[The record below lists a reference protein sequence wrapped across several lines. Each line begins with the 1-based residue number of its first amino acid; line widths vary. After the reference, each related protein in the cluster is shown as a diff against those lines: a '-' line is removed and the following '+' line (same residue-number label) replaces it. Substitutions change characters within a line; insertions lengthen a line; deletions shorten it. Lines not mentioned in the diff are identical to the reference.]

1 MMTLLEVFVLAVALA
16 MDCFTVSLA
25 CGLSQRKVV
34 RSPMLMQ
41 IILFGV
47 FQGGMTF
54 AGWYG
59 GSLFSSIV
67 KPIDHWIAFALL
79 SYLGGKMIYENL
91 FSKESSSEHVD
102 SKRTLRLRHIATMA
116 IATSIDALAVGVSF
130 AFLSIPVFQILSFS
144 LIIALTSSIF
154 TLAGLGIGIKV
165 GEKVKFP
172 VEVVG
177 GIMLIGIG
185 FKILIEHLSET

>member
-41 IILFGV
+41 IILFGL

-59 GSLFSSIV
+59 GSLFSAIV

-102 SKRTLRLRHIATMA
+102 SKRTLRLRHIVTMA

-130 AFLSIPVFQILSFS
+130 AFLSIPVFQILSSS

-185 FKILIEHLSET
+185 IKILIEHLSET

>member
-59 GSLFSSIV
+59 GLLFSSIV

-130 AFLSIPVFQILSFS
+130 AFLSIPVFQILSSS

>member
-25 CGLSQRKVV
+25 SGLSQRKVV

-41 IILFGV
+41 IILFGL

-59 GSLFSSIV
+59 GSLFSPVV

-102 SKRTLRLRHIATMA
+102 SKSTLRLRHIVTMA

-130 AFLSIPVFQILSFS
+130 AFLSIPALQILSSS

-185 FKILIEHLSET
+185 IKILIEHLSET